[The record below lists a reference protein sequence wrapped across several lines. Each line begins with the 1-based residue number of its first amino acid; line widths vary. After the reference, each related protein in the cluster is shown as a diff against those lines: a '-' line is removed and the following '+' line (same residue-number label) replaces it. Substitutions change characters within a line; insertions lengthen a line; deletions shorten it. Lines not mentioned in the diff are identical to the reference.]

1 MSQQMDDML
10 KIRKTLTEVSS
21 PCVIGI
27 KMVSLLVIGI
37 KMVSRKKKIA
47 AYIRDLTGI
56 VPDNGEGA
64 TKSK

>member
-1 MSQQMDDML
+1 
-10 KIRKTLTEVSS
+10 
-21 PCVIGI
+21 
-27 KMVSLLVIGI
+27 MVSLLVIGI